1 MISVAASWEDRLHK
15 PSTICPM
22 VSVERCN
29 LVRSNILERQPVL
42 ALRGCVRREGAQ
54 DDDGDSNQHCREQT
68 YGEVAMGSTDTT
80 STRYIR
86 ERVRCV
92 ENYLG
97 ANEAAIASKRGSP
110 RRGSQRGCSS
120 K

>member
-1 MISVAASWEDRLHK
+1 
-15 PSTICPM
+15 M

-68 YGEVAMGSTDTT
+68 YGEVAMDGFHNRGVQALRKTVNEKDSSTDTT

-97 ANEAAIASKRGSP
+97 TNEAAIASKRGSP
-110 RRGSQRGCSS
+110 RRGSQRGWRC